1 MDDDDQPTDQAT
13 LFPKSTGDKLREA
26 REAMGLDLSDVA
38 NVTRVPMRHL
48 LAIEQGHYEG
58 MPSPTYSIG
67 FAKAYARVVG
77 LDEKAIGL
85 EVRGN
90 PALPLAPATDYE
102 PYELGDPK
110 RLPSRGVAM
119 VAGAIA
125 VALLVGVIVYYGS
138 AWLRGSG
145 EETAL
150 VVPAYTPTDA
160 ATPEATPTPVSGG
173 QVILTATDSVWLR
186 VYDASGKAL
195 FEKTMAP
202 GEQYSVPADANNPM
216 INIGRPDK
224 LQVTLNGSAVAPLG
238 DGKVA
243 IKDVAISAAALQARA
258 SGQPAPGSTPAPAPA
273 AAAPSTGRSSSVPP
287 AFRPRPTASAVPTS
301 VPTPNP
307 VSLPTSAPTPAP

>member
-1 MDDDDQPTDQAT
+1 MDDNDQPTDQAT

-58 MPSPTYSIG
+58 MPSPTYAIG

-119 VAGAIA
+119 AAGAIA
-125 VALLVGVIVYYGS
+125 LVLLIGVIVYYGTS
-138 AWLRGSG
+138 WLRGSG
-145 EETAL
+145 EQTAL
-150 VVPAYTPTDA
+150 VVPAEAPTDA
-160 ATPEATPTPVSGG
+160 ATPEATPAPVGGG

-186 VYDASGKAL
+186 VYDATGKAL

-238 DGKVA
+238 DGKTA
-243 IKDVAISAAALQARA
+243 IKDVGISAAAIQARA
-258 SGQPAPGSTPAPAPA
+258 SGQPAPGATPAPA
-273 AAAPSTGRSSSVPP
+273 AAAPSTDRSTSVPP
-287 AFRPRPTASAVPTS
+287 AFRPRPTASATPVPA
-301 VPTPNP
+301 PTANT
-307 VSLPTSAPTPAP
+307 VSPPGPAPTPAP